1 MAQQQPPSLPPQLPT
16 AGTGAVGGVQVRCAG
31 CHKILTIAAGVTEFV
46 CGTCQLPQMLP
57 PELMTRAQAHNS
69 QPNKGPLPQPP
80 PRPQHVAAHGVD
92 PTKIQLPCANC
103 KAILNV
109 PHGLSRFQCPQCHV
123 DLAVDVSKLKEFL
136 LPPPPEE
143 VNEVNSFTQLFVLL
157 RICGNVEFEISTSI
171 ATSNTLLGIHCA
183 VRSSYSFRIMF
194 QILVMSSDVLQDQ

>member
-1 MAQQQPPSLPPQLPT
+1 MAQQQQQPPSVPPQLPT

-80 PRPQHVAAHGVD
+80 PRLQHVAAHGVD

-143 VNEVNSFTQLFVLL
+143 VNEVA
-157 RICGNVEFEISTSI
+157 IEVEREEDEGGLAGRKHLQTI
-171 ATSNTLLGIHCA
+171 ALQNCPLDRLI
-183 VRSSYSFRIMF
+183 
-194 QILVMSSDVLQDQ
+194 QILLWKLRPCLLCSHLNPHTI